1 MKILGLDPGV
11 LNFGYVKVFVST
23 NKLDLLDFGT
33 LSPPRSCPYAEKLF
47 WLYQNLTKLV
57 EDFKPNFLACEEYLP
72 RVNPES
78 SAKVAQ
84 AQALVHL
91 VSASFKI
98 PLKTFHPST
107 WRSLLIGST
116 KNGSIEALKE
126 RLKLF
131 VSEETLE
138 KLDEHALSALGIS
151 LSLALDMGLI

>member
-11 LNFGYVKVFVST
+11 LNFGYAKVFVST
-23 NKLDLLDFGT
+23 DKLELLDFGT
-33 LSPPRSCPYAEKLF
+33 LSPPRSYSYSEKLF

-57 EDFKPNFLACEEYLP
+57 EDFKPDFLACEEYLP

-84 AQALVHL
+84 AQAIVHL
-91 VSASFKI
+91 ASASFKI
-98 PLKTFHPST
+98 PLRTFHPST

-116 KNGSIEALKE
+116 NGSIEALKE

-131 VSEETLE
+131 VSEETLD

-151 LSLALDMGLI
+151 LSIALDMGLI

>member
-11 LNFGYVKVFVST
+11 LNFGYAKVFVST
-23 NKLDLLDFGT
+23 NRLELLDFGT
-33 LSPPRSCPYAEKLF
+33 LSPPRSYSYSEKLF
-47 WLYQNLTKLV
+47 WLYQNLSKLV
-57 EDFKPNFLACEEYLP
+57 ENFKPEFLACEEYLP

-91 VSASFKI
+91 ISASFKI
-98 PLKTFHPST
+98 SLKTFHPST

-116 KNGSIEALKE
+116 TENLEALKE

>member
-11 LNFGYVKVFVST
+11 LNFGYAKVIVST
-23 NKLDLLDFGT
+23 NRLDLVNFGT
-33 LSPPRSCPYAEKLF
+33 LSPPRSYSYSEKLF
-47 WLYQNLTKLV
+47 YLYQNLTKLID
-57 EDFKPNFLACEEYLP
+57 DFKPNFLACEEYLP

-84 AQALVHL
+84 AQALVYL
-91 VSASFKI
+91 ASASFKI

-116 KNGSIEALKE
+116 NGDLGVLKN

-131 VSEETLE
+131 VPEETLA
-138 KLDEHALSALGIS
+138 KMDEHALSALGIS
-151 LSLALDMGLI
+151 LSLALDLGLF